1 MKNKKK
7 KNDDIL
13 LYNVNTLNG
22 LNKKCN
28 IPLTILLIAIN
39 VMLSLYEDKIDCEF
53 IYQFFTS
60 FLFVEL
66 GLNVYD
72 VINEINANSKL
83 QRLQNLFKKRKI
95 DINFFEEDVYKDET
109 IKYIDDEY
117 IYKDNINITEDVKYI
132 FRKRGK

>member
-1 MKNKKK
+1 MKDKLK
-7 KNDDIL
+7 KNNDMLFYSI
-13 LYNVNTLNG
+13 NTLNG

-28 IPLTILLIAIN
+28 IPLTVLLIITNILL
-39 VMLSLYEDKIDCEF
+39 SFYEDKIDCEF

-66 GLNVYD
+66 GLNIYD

-83 QRLQNLFKKRKI
+83 QKLQNSLMKRKI
-95 DINFFEEDVYKDET
+95 NINFLEEDVFKEGT

-132 FRKRGK
+132 FGKRGK